1 MALKKQW
8 YLVEKNG
15 NVILLFSSNIVY
27 ILQNLYL
34 FSIGKIL
41 LLNIKNY
48 IIYIYQF
55 FYKIFIIIFYFF
67 KDFF

>member
-1 MALKKQW
+1 M
-8 YLVEKNG
+8 YFN
-15 NVILLFSSNIVY
+15 NVY

-48 IIYIYQF
+48 IIYIYIYQF

>member
-34 FSIGKIL
+34 FSIRKIL

-55 FYKIFIIIFYFF
+55 FL
-67 KDFF
+67 